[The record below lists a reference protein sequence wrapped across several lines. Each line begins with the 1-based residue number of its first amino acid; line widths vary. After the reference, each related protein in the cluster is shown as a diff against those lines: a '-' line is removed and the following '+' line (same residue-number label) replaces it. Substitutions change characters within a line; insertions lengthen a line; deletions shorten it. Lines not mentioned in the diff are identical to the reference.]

1 MKKILIT
8 GAKGF
13 LGSNIAN
20 HFAATGYET
29 YGIGH
34 NKVFI
39 PDEKKINF
47 LHFWSGSD
55 ITVEAIKDIGQVF
68 DTIVHCGSGSSV
80 GFSNENPYED
90 FKKTVNGTLEVLEY
104 MRLHNPF
111 AQLIYPSSPAVQGEH
126 ADAPIKED
134 YTGKPV
140 SPYGYNKKI
149 AEDLCLFYSKKYGI
163 KTKIIRLF
171 SVYGKGLRK
180 QLLWDACKKFL
191 SGQDTVEFWGTGN
204 ETRDFIHI
212 DDVLSLIDAVMQIDN
227 NFIIFNGGSGSKHLI
242 SEVVLMIKTLIGSDA
257 EIIFNNKTNTGN
269 PAYYWADISKA
280 AELGWSQKIN
290 FKEGL
295 KEYIKW
301 AKTTK

>member
-1 MKKILIT
+1 MKKVLIT

-13 LGSNIAN
+13 LGSNIVN

-34 NKVFI
+34 NNVFI
-39 PDEKKINF
+39 AEEKKINF
-47 LHFWSGSD
+47 LHYWKGSD
-55 ITVEAIKDIGQVF
+55 ITVEAIKDMDQVF
-68 DTIVHCGSGSSV
+68 DTIVHCGSGGSV

-104 MRLHNPF
+104 MRLYNPF

-126 ADAPIKED
+126 SDAPIKED
-134 YTGKPV
+134 YIGKPL

-149 AEDLCLFYSKKYGI
+149 AEELCLFYSNKYEI

-171 SVYGKGLRK
+171 SVYGNGLRK
-180 QLLWDACKKFL
+180 QLLWDACRKFL

-204 ETRDFIHI
+204 ETRDFLHI
-212 DDVLSLIDAVMQIDN
+212 NDVLSLIDAVMQIDN
-227 NFIIFNGGSGSKHLI
+227 NFIILNGGSGSKHLI

-257 EIIFNNKTNTGN
+257 EIIFNDKTNTGN
-269 PAYYWADISKA
+269 PAYYWADVSKA
-280 AELGWSQKIN
+280 TKLGWSPKIN
-290 FKEGL
+290 FTEGL